1 MKSPLDF
8 VLAGLV
14 AVASPLSAQTGPA
27 AIPEAKPTAGTAVAA
42 ADEAALRRIAEAWV
56 TNYNAGDAARVAALY
71 TEDGYYLSAH
81 ILARGH
87 KAIEAYWQRGI
98 AAGGHLDFVRPLT
111 VVCSGDLGYVVGT
124 YQATNAGVT
133 VDGRILIVAK
143 RVDNRWL
150 MAAHETV
157 VRDQP

>member
-1 MKSPLDF
+1 MINRIAALLATVALAFPLAAQASPD
-8 VLAGLV
+8 
-14 AVASPLSAQTGPA
+14 AVAEPGSS
-27 AIPEAKPTAGTAVAA
+27 AGTAAPT

-56 TNYNAGDAARVAALY
+56 TNYNAGNAAKVAALY

-81 ILARGH
+81 SLARGR

-98 AAGGHLDFVRPLT
+98 TAGGHLDFVQPLT
-111 VVCSGDLGYVVGT
+111 VVCSGDLGYFVGT
-124 YQATNAGVT
+124 YQATNAGIT
-133 VDGRILIVAK
+133 VDGRILIVARK
-143 RVDNRWL
+143 IGGHWL